1 MFLENIRTLVVVVIG
16 RCVVDGAGLIVV
28 VVGAVVGVA
37 TGLIGFVGL

>member
-1 MFLENIRTLVVVVIG
+1 VVVVIG